1 MLEQQRSYVSNYFAR
16 RARAP
21 PHARALAC
29 SKSSQVNASRL
40 RAILSMVVQTRWA
53 FWSSCSTRREQSVGL
68 FTQQFTA
75 KRSTVLTVR
84 LGEMLRVPYLF
95 GRARR
100 IAQPL
105 GPKQTCAPRRW
116 YSPPMGNA
124 TPEEISETQLQVGRV
139 LKTLGVGWLM
149 YKSYQ
154 IACGSGMIFTG
165 DARCA
170 CMPWTHGAHALGL
183 LLGRYVPDFAI
194 TRAGAVQES
203 GESRDRYLARASL
216 AFGRS
221 RVARGRC
228 TGRRRGAARDASE
241 RAARDAPHS
250 PRATDS
256 HGALG
261 QRAGKPHRQRGGL
274 PRHR

>member
-1 MLEQQRSYVSNYFAR
+1 MLKQQRTYVVIISR
-16 RARAP
+16 GLTPGLSPAP
-21 PHARALAC
+21 
-29 SKSSQVNASRL
+29 SQVKSSPPAPMLLASVPSCPWL
-40 RAILSMVVQTRWA
+40 RAAQW
-53 FWSSCSTRREQSVGL
+53 EESVGL

-75 KRSTVLTVR
+75 KRRSSPSFSV
-84 LGEMLRVPYLF
+84 GEMLRVPYLF

-170 CMPWTHGAHALGL
+170 CMPWTHDAHALGL

-203 GESRDRYLARASL
+203 GESRDRYMARASL

-241 RAARDAPHS
+241 RAARDAHHS
-250 PRATDS
+250 PRAAYS

-261 QRAGKPHRQRGGL
+261 QRAGTPHRQRGGL

>member
-1 MLEQQRSYVSNYFAR
+1 MLLAFVPCSMRTHPCCQWWSRPVEGVLELVLDTPGAR
-16 RARAP
+16 RAR
-21 PHARALAC
+21 
-29 SKSSQVNASRL
+29 QE
-40 RAILSMVVQTRWA
+40 
-53 FWSSCSTRREQSVGL
+53 RRGICWPVHIAVHRVTQK
-68 FTQQFTA
+68 FTVF
-75 KRSTVLTVR
+75 

-105 GPKQTCAPRRW
+105 GPKQTCAPRRC

-170 CMPWTHGAHALGL
+170 CMPWTHDAHALGL
-183 LLGRYVPDFAI
+183 LLSRYVPDFAI
-194 TRAGAVQES
+194 TRAGALQES
-203 GESRDRYLARASL
+203 GESRDRYMARASL

-228 TGRRRGAARDASE
+228 TGRCRGAARDASE

-250 PRATDS
+250 PRAAYS

-261 QRAGKPHRQRGGL
+261 QRAGTPHRQRGGL